1 MSILNQNLL
10 TLDFWKDE
18 VTYAGHTLPTGSIG
32 CAAMN
37 ISDEQIGQLVQ
48 LAIPLAAVVELIK
61 DGTPTAEHL
70 TAAKKSVL
78 QITQMLRTIYPFSLF
93 DFPADGH
100 DIQQIFSQEYTDN
113 AIAYIKAAQE
123 IGMAA
128 VFDEQYKKGVGM
140 AAVFDEQYKKGVGI
154 VKLISELAQL
164 GGTLMIFKQ
173 GMIEFAHKLHD
184 SKRTPEGYAETFAK
198 HFSDTPTLSLDN
210 SMWLQLTNTTMQ
222 YVSAVMPEKA
232 IPQLVK
238 RLHYVSF
245 VGMLRSDLFEGLCVG
260 HAPRLCP
267 ICGKWFLT
275 TGARQTKYCGGLAP
289 GDKLGRTC
297 RQIGNLKGRE
307 QRELADDHPIRAI
320 YNRRM
325 NTITQ
330 YLRRGTLDKQTADM
344 MKLLARDKFDLAI
357 ENVAY
362 ANGNYEKE
370 MEQTALLKEA
380 RKKLN
385 LEMSFNAGYN
395 FKVDSK
401 G

>member
-37 ISDEQIGQLVQ
+37 ISDEQIGQLMQ

-61 DGTPTAEHL
+61 DGTPTAEHF
-70 TAAKKSVL
+70 TVAKEGVL
-78 QITQMLRTIYPFSLF
+78 QITQMMRTTYPFSLF
-93 DFPADGH
+93 DFPAEGH
-100 DIQQIFSQEYTDN
+100 DIQQIFSREYTDN
-113 AIAYIKAAQE
+113 AIAYINAAQE
-123 IGMAA
+123 IGITAA
-128 VFDEQYKKGVGM
+128 L
-140 AAVFDEQYKKGVGI
+140 DEQYKKGVGI

-210 SMWLQLTNTTMQ
+210 PMWMQLTNTTMQ
-222 YVSAVMPEKA
+222 YVSAVMPEKG

-238 RLHYVSF
+238 RMHYVSF
-245 VGMLRSDLFEGLCVG
+245 VGMFRSDLFEGLCVG
-260 HAPRLCP
+260 HAPRKCP
-267 ICGKWFLT
+267 ICGRWFLVT
-275 TGARQTKYCGGLAP
+275 DARQTKYCGGLAP

-307 QRELADDHPIRAI
+307 QRELAGDHPIKAI
-320 YNRRM
+320 YTRRM

-330 YLRRGTLDKQTADM
+330 YLHRGTLDEQTAAV
-344 MKLLARDKFDLAI
+344 MKRLAKDKLECAIFDH
-357 ENVAY
+357 EY
-362 ANGNYEKE
+362 ANGSYEAE
-370 MEQTALLKEA
+370 MAQDALLKEA
-380 RKKLN
+380 Q
-385 LEMSFNAGYN
+385 
-395 FKVDSK
+395 VII
-401 G
+401 

>member
-37 ISDEQIGQLVQ
+37 ISDEQIGQLIQ
-48 LAIPLAAVVELIK
+48 LAVPLAAVVELIK
-61 DGTPTAEHL
+61 DGTPTAEHF
-70 TAAKKSVL
+70 TVAKESVL
-78 QITQMLRTIYPFSLF
+78 QITQMMRTTYPFSLF

-123 IGMAA
+123 IGIAA
-128 VFDEQYKKGVGM
+128 TL
-140 AAVFDEQYKKGVGI
+140 DEQYKKGVGI

-164 GGTLMIFKQ
+164 GNTLVIFKH

-198 HFSDTPTLSLDN
+198 HFPKDEALTPDN
-210 SMWLQLTNTTMQ
+210 SAWMQLTNTTMQ
-222 YVSAVMPEKA
+222 YVSAGMPEKGL
-232 IPQLVK
+232 PQLGK
-238 RLHYVSF
+238 RMHYVSF
-245 VGMLRSDLFEGLCVG
+245 VGMFRSDLFEGLCVG
-260 HAPRLCP
+260 HAPRKCP
-267 ICGKWFLT
+267 ICGRWFLT
-275 TGARQTKYCGGLAP
+275 TDARQTKYCGGLAP

-307 QRELADDHPIRAI
+307 QRELADDHPIKAI
-320 YNRRM
+320 YSRRM

-330 YLRRGTLDKQTADM
+330 YLHRGTLDEQTAAV
-344 MKLLARDKFDLAI
+344 MKELAKDKLERAIFD
-357 ENVAY
+357 VTY
-362 ANGNYEKE
+362 AKRSYEKE
-370 MEQTALLKEA
+370 MGQTALLQEA
-380 RKKLN
+380 KQKR
-385 LEMSFNAGYN
+385 
-395 FKVDSK
+395 
-401 G
+401 

>member
-37 ISDEQIGQLVQ
+37 ISDEQIGQLIQ
-48 LAIPLAAVVELIK
+48 LALPLAAVVELIK
-61 DGTPTAEHL
+61 DGIPTAEHL

-100 DIQQIFSQEYTDN
+100 DIQKIFSAEYTEN

-123 IGMAA
+123 IGIAA
-128 VFDEQYKKGVGM
+128 
-140 AAVFDEQYKKGVGI
+140 ALDEQYKKGVGI

-164 GGTLMIFKQ
+164 GGTLMIYKQ

-210 SMWLQLTNTTMQ
+210 PRWMQLTNTTMQ
-222 YVSAVMPEKA
+222 YVSAVMPEKG

-238 RLHYVSF
+238 RMHYVSF
-245 VGMLRSDLFEGLCVG
+245 VGMFRSDLFEGLCVG
-260 HAPRLCP
+260 HAPKKCK

-275 TGARQTKYCGGLAP
+275 TNARHTKYCGGYAP
-289 GDKLGRTC
+289 GDKLHRTC

-307 QRELADDHPIRAI
+307 QRELADDHPVKQI
-320 YNRRM
+320 YEKRL
-325 NTITQ
+325 NTINR
-330 YLRRGTLDKQTADM
+330 YVKRGTLDA
-344 MKLLARDKFDLAI
+344 DLA
-357 ENVAY
+357 EVMKKLAKDKMLRALSNVAY
-362 ANGNYEKE
+362 AKGDYEKE
-370 MEQTALLKEA
+370 MGQAALKKEA
-380 RKKLN
+380 
-385 LEMSFNAGYN
+385 YN
-395 FKVDSK
+395 K
-401 G
+401 